1 MMIRA
6 VRIERAGG
14 PEEMRVVALDLP
26 DPGPGE
32 VRIRHHAIGV
42 NFTDVYRRTG
52 LYGGP
57 LPAVLGVEGAG
68 VVEAVGPG
76 VTRVAVGAR
85 VAYAARSS
93 GSYAEARNLEAE
105 LCVSLPDAIDFEQ
118 AAAVMLKGLTVQ
130 FLLRRTRV
138 QLRPGDPIVWH
149 AAAGGVGLIA
159 CQWGRALGLTVIGT
173 AGSAEKCALAVAHGA
188 AHGIDYRREDV
199 VARVRELTG
208 GAGVE
213 VVYDSVG
220 KDTWER
226 SLDCLRPLG
235 LLVSFGNAS
244 GPVPPFAPLVL
255 SQKGSLYLTRPTLF
269 THLALPGALDEMAAE
284 LFGVVARGDVQVEIG
299 QRFALDRA
307 ADAHRALEG
316 RRTTG
321 ATILVP

>member
-1 MMIRA
+1 MKIRA
-6 VRIERAGG
+6 VQIERSGG
-14 PEEMRVVALDLP
+14 PDEMRVTELDLP
-26 DPGPGE
+26 APGPGE

-52 LYGGP
+52 LYPGA

-68 VVEAVGPG
+68 VVEALGPG
-76 VTRVAVGAR
+76 VARPAIGTRVAYVAR
-85 VAYAARSS
+85 TS
-93 GSYAEARNLEAE
+93 GSYAEARNLPAE
-105 LCVSLPDAIDFEQ
+105 LAVPLPDAIDFEQ

-138 QLRPGDPIVWH
+138 QLAPGDPIVWH

-159 CQWGRALGLTVIGT
+159 CQWGRALGLRVIGT
-173 AGSAEKCALAVAHGA
+173 AGSPEKCALAVAHGA
-188 AHGIDYRREDV
+188 AHCIDYRREDV

-255 SQKGSLYLTRPTLF
+255 SQKGSLYVTRPTLF
-269 THLALPGALDEMAAE
+269 THLAIPGALDAMAAE
-284 LFGVVARGDVQVEIG
+284 LFDVVGRDAVQVEIG
-299 QRFALDRA
+299 QRFPLDQA
-307 ADAHRALEG
+307 AEAHRALEG

-321 ATILVP
+321 ATILLP

>member
-76 VTRVAVGAR
+76 VTRVEVGAR

-105 LCVSLPDAIDFEQ
+105 LCVPLPDAIDFDQ
-118 AAAVMLKGLTVQ
+118 A
-130 FLLRRTRV
+130 
-138 QLRPGDPIVWH
+138 
-149 AAAGGVGLIA
+149 
-159 CQWGRALGLTVIGT
+159 
-173 AGSAEKCALAVAHGA
+173 
-188 AHGIDYRREDV
+188 
-199 VARVRELTG
+199 
-208 GAGVE
+208 
-213 VVYDSVG
+213 
-220 KDTWER
+220 
-226 SLDCLRPLG
+226 
-235 LLVSFGNAS
+235 
-244 GPVPPFAPLVL
+244 
-255 SQKGSLYLTRPTLF
+255 
-269 THLALPGALDEMAAE
+269 
-284 LFGVVARGDVQVEIG
+284 
-299 QRFALDRA
+299 
-307 ADAHRALEG
+307 
-316 RRTTG
+316 
-321 ATILVP
+321 